1 MTGTH
6 GTTESAGP
14 VPGPVAPE
22 ETEATGRPDA
32 DPAAMA
38 AVTRAVRAALPPD
51 SVIDDHVRLR
61 TYECDG
67 LAHYKV
73 IPSLVVLPETT
84 EQVAAVV
91 RACSEHGV
99 PFVARGSGTGLSGGA
114 LPRAD
119 GVLIVTSR
127 MRAIREVRREDQRAV
142 VEPGVIN
149 LDITKA
155 ATTAGYYF
163 APDPSSQQICSIG
176 GNLAENSGGAHCLK
190 YGFTT
195 NHVVGAEFVTPQGE
209 IVQLGGPA
217 PDTPGYDLLG
227 AVVGS
232 EGTLGV
238 ATAVTVRLIR
248 LPEDVRTLLAGFAS
262 TDEAG
267 AATSAIIGAGIVPA
281 AIEMMDALAIEAAEA
296 ATHCGY
302 PAGAGAVLVIE
313 LDGARAEVDH
323 EFAEVERLC
332 QEHGSFEL
340 RVAVDPAERAL
351 IWKGRKS
358 AFAAVGRISPDYI
371 VQDGV
376 IPRTSLPQ
384 VLRAIAD
391 LSSSSG
397 VRVANVFHAGDG
409 NLHPLV
415 LFDDSIEGAG
425 KAAEKVSG
433 AILDLCISSGGS
445 ITGEHGV
452 GIDKAAYMPR
462 MFSEEDLDTMQLV
475 RCAFDPGNIANP
487 GKVFPT
493 PRLCGEVPGR
503 HRGAHPLVEAGLA
516 EQF

>member
-1 MTGTH
+1 MSVTH
-6 GTTESAGP
+6 GTQPTAEPA
-14 VPGPVAPE
+14 PGPVGGV
-22 ETEATGRPDA
+22 T
-32 DPAAMA
+32 PAAGEPGAAAIA
-38 AVTRAVRAALPPD
+38 AVTAAARAALPPD
-51 SVIDDHVRLR
+51 AIIDDHIRLR

-67 LAHYKV
+67 LAHYRV
-73 IPSLVVLPETT
+73 TPALVVLPENA
-84 EQVAAVV
+84 EQLAAVV
-91 RACSEHGV
+91 RACARHGV

-119 GVLIVTSR
+119 GVLVVTAK

-149 LDITKA
+149 LDITRA
-155 ATTAGYYF
+155 ATPAGYYF

-190 YGFTT
+190 YGFTA
-195 NHVVGAEFVTPQGE
+195 NHVLGAEFVTPQGE
-209 IVQLGGPA
+209 LVQLGGLA
-217 PDTPGYDLLG
+217 PDAPGYDLLG

-238 ATAVTVRLIR
+238 ATAVTVKLTR
-248 LPEDVRTLLAGFAS
+248 LPEDVRTLLVGFAS
-262 TDEAG
+262 TDDAG

-302 PAGAGAVLVIE
+302 PQGVGAVLVIE
-313 LDGARAEVDH
+313 LDGATVEV
-323 EFAEVERLC
+323 EQELAQVERLC
-332 QEHGSFEL
+332 RENGAGEL
-340 RVAVDPAERAL
+340 RLAVDPAERAL

-376 IPRTSLPQ
+376 IPRTALPQ
-384 VLRAIAD
+384 VLRAIAE

-415 LFDDSIEGAG
+415 LFDDAIEGAG
-425 KAAEKVSG
+425 KAAEEVSG
-433 AILDLCISSGGS
+433 AILDLCISNGGS

-452 GIDKAAYMPR
+452 GIDKAAYMPK
-462 MFSEEDLDTMQLV
+462 MFTDSDLDTMQLV
-475 RCAFDPGNIANP
+475 RCAFDPAGVANP

-493 PRLCGEVPGR
+493 PRLCGEIPGKR
-503 HRGAHPLVEAGLA
+503 KGAHPLVEAGLA
-516 EQF
+516 EAF